1 MGKWAKAVVPLS
13 GIYCTARREK
23 NDWDKCTKQIIYVC
37 FIFGMLF
44 IEREKKCYRYTAVCK
59 WAWTIIVPSWI
70 NGLSD

>member
-44 IEREKKCYRYTAVCK
+44 IERKKNATGIQQCV
-59 WAWTIIVPSWI
+59 S
-70 NGLSD
+70 GLGQS